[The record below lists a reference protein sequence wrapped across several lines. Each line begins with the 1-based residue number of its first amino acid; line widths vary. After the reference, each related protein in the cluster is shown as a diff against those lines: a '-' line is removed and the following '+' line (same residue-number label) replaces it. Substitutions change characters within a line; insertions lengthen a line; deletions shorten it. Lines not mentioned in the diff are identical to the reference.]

1 MSYFTFLGHPMNLK
15 RCLSFLVVCVFTFF
29 LAFVPTSFFG
39 VNPETGLPL
48 FTLTQQRVIAIFVF
62 TAMMWILE
70 VIPTWTTSVVAIVSI
85 LLTTSNKGLGFLISG
100 EGVGQLTNYKDIM
113 AAFADPVI
121 MLFLGGFVLAFAATK
136 VGLDVQLAKVMLK
149 PFGTNPKMVLLGV
162 LLVIGVFSMFMSNTA
177 TAAMMLTF
185 LTPVLATLPKD
196 GGGRIALAL
205 AIPIAANI
213 GGMGTPIGTPPNAI
227 ALGAINDSLPADQ
240 QITFV
245 GWMIRMVP
253 YVIVMLL
260 FAWLLLLKLYPF
272 KAKKIELKIEGQEVK
287 ATPFQK
293 YVVWVTF
300 ALTIILWVG
309 EKWFGVNSNVV
320 AMIPFAVF
328 SATGI
333 MKAKHLEHINWAV
346 LWMVAGGFALGT
358 ALNQTGL
365 ASTLI
370 ENIPFAS
377 WNALVVMLAGGFIC
391 YFLSNF
397 ISNSAAA
404 NLVVPILIVVGKALS
419 GKSDPAN
426 LPDGGADGGAVVAD
440 TLSKADT
447 LIPAA
452 DSVVASADSVAV
464 VSDSLAVASD
474 SLATAA
480 TSAQEAAAY
489 FEALGGVPA
498 LIIGV
503 AICASL
509 AMCLP
514 VSTPPNA
521 LAHSTGMIST
531 KQMATVGI
539 IIGVVGFILGYLML
553 IFVGF

>member
-1 MSYFTFLGHPMNLK
+1 MSYFTFLGHPMNVK
-15 RCLSFLVVCVFTFF
+15 RCLSFLVVCAISLF
-29 LAFVPTSFFG
+29 LAFVPTTFFG
-39 VNPETGLPL
+39 SYPLTGEPIL
-48 FTLTQQRVIAIFVF
+48 TLTQQRVIAIFVF
-62 TAMMWILE
+62 TALMWILE

-85 LLTTSNKGLGFLISG
+85 LLTTSNKGLGFLMDK
-100 EGVGQLTNYKDIM
+100 ENVGSLTNYKDVM

-149 PFGTNPKMVLLGV
+149 PFGKNPKTVLLGI

-185 LTPVLATLPKD
+185 LTPVLLTLPAD
-196 GGGRIALAL
+196 GGGRISLAL

-227 ALGAINDSLPADQ
+227 ALGALQEAGYN
-240 QITFV
+240 ITFV
-245 GWMIRMVP
+245 DWMIRMVP
-253 YVIVMLL
+253 FVIV
-260 FAWLLLLKLYPF
+260 LLLISWFLLTKLFPF
-272 KAKKIELKIEGQEVK
+272 KAKTIELNIEAK
-287 ATPFQK
+287 PTKTTPFQK

-300 ALTIILWVG
+300 ALTIILWIG
-309 EKWFGVNSNVV
+309 ESYFKVNSNIV

-333 MKAKHLEHINWAV
+333 LKARELEHINWAV

-370 ENIPFAS
+370 ENIPFANWS
-377 WNALVVMLAGGFIC
+377 AIVVMIVGGLIC

-404 NLVVPILIVVGKALS
+404 NLVVPILVVVG
-419 GKSDPAN
+419 
-426 LPDGGADGGAVVAD
+426 
-440 TLSKADT
+440 
-447 LIPAA
+447 
-452 DSVVASADSVAV
+452 
-464 VSDSLAVASD
+464 
-474 SLATAA
+474 TAMQGNP
-480 TSAQEAAAY
+480 S
-489 FEALGGVPA
+489 FDALGGLPA
-498 LIIGV
+498 MIIGI
-503 AICASL
+503 AIAASV

-521 LAHSTGMIST
+521 LAHSTGMITT
-531 KQMATVGI
+531 KQMATMGI
-539 IIGVVGFILGYLML
+539 ILGIVGLTLGYAML

>member
-29 LAFVPTSFFG
+29 LALVPTSFYG
-39 VNPETGLPL
+39 INPETGLPI

-70 VIPTWTTSVVAIVSI
+70 VIPTWTTSVVAIVAI
-85 LLTTSNKGLGFLISG
+85 LLTTSNKGLGFLMNVDNVG
-100 EGVGQLTNYKDIM
+100 ELTNYKSVM

-149 PFGTNPKMVLLGV
+149 PFGTNPKTVLLGV
-162 LLVIGVFSMFMSNTA
+162 LLVIGIFSMFMSNTA

-196 GGGRIALAL
+196 GGGRISLAL
-205 AIPIAANI
+205 AIPIAANL

-227 ALGAINDSLPADQ
+227 ALGALQDAGYE
-240 QITFV
+240 ITFV
-245 GWMIRMVP
+245 GWMLRMVP
-253 YVIVMLL
+253 YVVVMLL
-260 FAWLLLLKLYPF
+260 FAWFLLMKLYPF
-272 KAKKIELKIEGQEVK
+272 KAKKIELKIEGAPVK
-287 ATPFQK
+287 TTPFQK

-309 EKWFGVNSNVV
+309 ESLFKVNSNIV

-333 MKAKHLEHINWAV
+333 LKARDLEHINWAV

-365 ASTLI
+365 ATTLI
-370 ENIPFAS
+370 NTIPFAS
-377 WNALVVMLAGGFIC
+377 WNALVVMLVGGFIC

-397 ISNSAAA
+397 ISNSASA
-404 NLVVPILIVVGKALS
+404 NLVVPILIVVGKAMS
-419 GKSDPAN
+419 GNPS
-426 LPDGGADGGAVVAD
+426 
-440 TLSKADT
+440 
-447 LIPAA
+447 
-452 DSVVASADSVAV
+452 
-464 VSDSLAVASD
+464 
-474 SLATAA
+474 
-480 TSAQEAAAY
+480 

-498 LIIGV
+498 MIAGI

-521 LAHSTGMIST
+521 LAHSTGMITT

-539 IIGVVGFILGYLML
+539 IIGVVGFVLGYLML
-553 IFVGF
+553 MFVGF

>member
-1 MSYFTFLGHPMNLK
+1 MSYFSFLGHPMNLK
-15 RCLSFLVVCVFTFF
+15 RCLSFLVVCIFTFF
-29 LAFVPTSFFG
+29 LALVPTSFFG
-39 VNPETGLPL
+39 VNPDTGLPI

-85 LLTTSNKGLGFLISG
+85 LLTTSNKGLGFLIAKENIG
-100 EGVGQLTNYKDIM
+100 ALTNYKDVM

-149 PFGTNPKMVLLGV
+149 PFGTNPKTVLLGV
-162 LLVIGVFSMFMSNTA
+162 LLVIGTFSMFMSNTA

-196 GGGRIALAL
+196 GGGRISLAL

-227 ALGAINDSLPADQ
+227 ALGALQDAGYA
-240 QITFV
+240 ITFA
-245 GWMIRMVP
+245 GWMFRMVP
-253 YVIVMLL
+253 YVIIMLVI
-260 FAWLLLLKLYPF
+260 AWVLLMKLYPF
-272 KAKKIELKIEGQEVK
+272 KAKSIELKIEGQEVK

-309 EKWFGVNSNVV
+309 EQWFKINSNIV

-370 ENIPFAS
+370 KTIPFAS
-377 WNALVVMLAGGFIC
+377 WNALVVMLVGGFIC

-397 ISNSAAA
+397 ISNSASA
-404 NLVVPILIVVGKALS
+404 NLVVPILIVVGKALM
-419 GKSDPAN
+419 GNPH
-426 LPDGGADGGAVVAD
+426 
-440 TLSKADT
+440 
-447 LIPAA
+447 
-452 DSVVASADSVAV
+452 
-464 VSDSLAVASD
+464 
-474 SLATAA
+474 
-480 TSAQEAAAY
+480 
-489 FEALGGVPA
+489 FESLGGVPA
-498 LIIGV
+498 MIVGV

-521 LAHSTGMIST
+521 LAHSTGMITT

-539 IIGVVGFILGYLML
+539 IIGVVGLVLGYSML
-553 IFVGF
+553 IFIGF

>member
-1 MSYFTFLGHPMNLK
+1 MSYFNFLGHPMNYK

-29 LAFVPTSFFG
+29 LALVPTSFFG
-39 VNPETGLPL
+39 LNPETGLPI
-48 FTLTQQRVIAIFVF
+48 FTLTQQRVIAIFAF

-70 VIPTWTTSVVAIVSI
+70 VIPTWTTSVVAIVAI
-85 LLTTSNKGLGFLISG
+85 LLTTSNKGLGFLMEKDNIG
-100 EGVGQLTNYKDIM
+100 ELTNYKTVM

-149 PFGTNPKMVLLGV
+149 PFGTNPKKVLLGV
-162 LLVIGVFSMFMSNTA
+162 LLVIGFFSMFMSNTA

-196 GGGRIALAL
+196 GGGRISLAL
-205 AIPIAANI
+205 AIPIAANL

-227 ALGAINDSLPADQ
+227 ALGALQEAGYN
-240 QITFV
+240 ITFV

-253 YVIVMLL
+253 YVLVMLV
-260 FAWLLLLKLYPF
+260 FAWLLLMKLYPF
-272 KAKKIELKIEGQEVK
+272 KAKSIELKIEGTPIK
-287 ATPFQK
+287 TTPFQK

-309 EKWFGVNSNVV
+309 ESLFKVNSNIV
-320 AMIPFAVF
+320 ALIPFAVF

-333 MKAKHLEHINWAV
+333 LKSRDLEHINWAV

-370 ENIPFAS
+370 QTIPFAN
-377 WNALVVMLAGGFIC
+377 WNALVVMLVGGFIC

-397 ISNSAAA
+397 ISNSASA
-404 NLVVPILIVVGKALS
+404 NLVVPILIVVGKAMS
-419 GKSDPAN
+419 GTPA
-426 LPDGGADGGAVVAD
+426 
-440 TLSKADT
+440 
-447 LIPAA
+447 
-452 DSVVASADSVAV
+452 
-464 VSDSLAVASD
+464 
-474 SLATAA
+474 
-480 TSAQEAAAY
+480 

-498 LIIGV
+498 MITGV

-521 LAHSTGMIST
+521 LAHSTGMIT
-531 KQMATVGI
+531 TRQMATVGI
-539 IIGVVGFILGYLML
+539 IIGVVGLVLGYAML
-553 IFVGF
+553 IFIGF

>member
-1 MSYFTFLGHPMNLK
+1 MSYFHFLGHPMNLK

-29 LAFVPTSFFG
+29 LALVPTSFYG
-39 VNPETGLPL
+39 LNPETGLPI

-85 LLTTSNKGLGFLISG
+85 LLTTSNKGLGFLIAK
-100 EGVGQLTNYKDIM
+100 ENVGTLTNYKDIM

-121 MLFLGGFVLAFAATK
+121 MRFLGGFVLAFAATK

-149 PFGTNPKMVLLGV
+149 PFGTNPKTVLLGV

-177 TAAMMLTF
+177 TAAMMLSF

-196 GGGRIALAL
+196 GGGRISLAL

-227 ALGAINDSLPADQ
+227 ALGALQEAGYN
-240 QITFV
+240 ITFA
-245 GWMIRMVP
+245 GWMLRMVP
-253 YVIVMLL
+253 YVILMLVI
-260 FAWLLLLKLYPF
+260 AWFLLMKLYPF
-272 KAKKIELKIEGQEVK
+272 KAKSIELKIEGQEVK
-287 ATPFQK
+287 VTPFQK

-309 EKWFGVNSNVV
+309 ESIFKINSNIV

-333 MKAKHLEHINWAV
+333 MKARHLEHINWAV

-370 ENIPFAS
+370 KTIPFAS
-377 WNALVVMLAGGFIC
+377 WNALVVMLVGGFIC

-397 ISNSAAA
+397 ISNSASA
-404 NLVVPILIVVGKALS
+404 NLVVPILIVVGKAMA
-419 GKSDPAN
+419 GNP
-426 LPDGGADGGAVVAD
+426 G
-440 TLSKADT
+440 
-447 LIPAA
+447 
-452 DSVVASADSVAV
+452 
-464 VSDSLAVASD
+464 
-474 SLATAA
+474 
-480 TSAQEAAAY
+480 

-498 LIIGV
+498 MIVGV
-503 AICASL
+503 AIAASV

-521 LAHSTGMIST
+521 LAHSTGMITT

-539 IIGVVGFILGYLML
+539 IMGTVGLTIGYLML
-553 IFVGF
+553 IFIGF

>member
-1 MSYFTFLGHPMNLK
+1 MSYFTFLGHPMNVK

-29 LAFVPTSFFG
+29 LALVPTSFYG
-39 VNPETGLPL
+39 VNPETLEPI
-48 FTLTQQRVIAIFVF
+48 FTLTQQRVIAIFAF

-70 VIPTWTTSVVAIVSI
+70 VIPTWTTSVVAIVAI
-85 LLTTSNKGLGFLISG
+85 LLTTSNKGLGFLMSAENIG
-100 EGVGQLTNYKDIM
+100 ELTNYKSIM

-136 VGLDVQLAKVMLK
+136 VGLDVQLAKIMLK
-149 PFGTNPKMVLLGV
+149 PFGTNPKTVLLGV
-162 LLVIGVFSMFMSNTA
+162 LLVIGIFSMFMSNTA

-196 GGGRIALAL
+196 GGGRIALA
-205 AIPIAANI
+205 IPIAANL

-227 ALGAINDSLPADQ
+227 ALGALQEAGYN
-240 QITFV
+240 ITFA
-245 GWMIRMVP
+245 GWMLRMVP
-253 YVIVMLL
+253 YVLIMLL
-260 FAWLLLLKLYPF
+260 FAWFLLMRMYPF
-272 KAKKIELKIEGQEVK
+272 KAKKIELKIEGTPTK
-287 ATPFQK
+287 TTPFQK

-309 EKWFGVNSNVV
+309 ESLFKVNSNIV

-333 MKAKHLEHINWAV
+333 LKARDLEHINWAV

-365 ASTLI
+365 ATTLI
-370 ENIPFAS
+370 STIPFAS
-377 WNALVVMLAGGFIC
+377 WNALVVMLVGGFIC

-404 NLVVPILIVVGKALS
+404 NLVVPILIVVGKAMS
-419 GKSDPAN
+419 GN
-426 LPDGGADGGAVVAD
+426 
-440 TLSKADT
+440 
-447 LIPAA
+447 
-452 DSVVASADSVAV
+452 ASFD
-464 VSDSLAVASD
+464 
-474 SLATAA
+474 
-480 TSAQEAAAY
+480 
-489 FEALGGVPA
+489 ALGGVPA
-498 LIIGV
+498 MIAGV

-521 LAHSTGMIST
+521 LAHSTGMITT
-531 KQMATVGI
+531 KQMAKVGI
-539 IIGVVGFILGYLML
+539 IIGAVGFVLGYLML
-553 IFVGF
+553 MFIGF

>member
-1 MSYFTFLGHPMNLK
+1 MSYFSFLGHPMNLK
-15 RCLSFLVVCVFTFF
+15 RCLSFLVVCIFTFF
-29 LAFVPTSFFG
+29 LALVPTSFFG
-39 VNPETGLPL
+39 VNPDTGLPI

-85 LLTTSNKGLGFLISG
+85 LLTTSNKGLGFLIAKENIG
-100 EGVGQLTNYKDIM
+100 ALTNYKDVM

-149 PFGTNPKMVLLGV
+149 PFGTNPKTVLLGV
-162 LLVIGVFSMFMSNTA
+162 LLVIGTFSMFMSNTA

-196 GGGRIALAL
+196 GGGRISLAL

-227 ALGAINDSLPADQ
+227 ALGALQDAGYA
-240 QITFV
+240 ITFA
-245 GWMIRMVP
+245 GWMFRMVP
-253 YVIVMLL
+253 YVIIMLVI
-260 FAWLLLLKLYPF
+260 AWVLLMKLYPF
-272 KAKKIELKIEGQEVK
+272 KAKSIELKIEGQEVK

-309 EKWFGVNSNVV
+309 EQWFKINSNIV

-370 ENIPFAS
+370 KTIPFAS
-377 WNALVVMLAGGFIC
+377 WNALVVMLVGGFIC

-397 ISNSAAA
+397 ISNSASA
-404 NLVVPILIVVGKALS
+404 NLVVPILIVVGKALM
-419 GKSDPAN
+419 GNPH
-426 LPDGGADGGAVVAD
+426 
-440 TLSKADT
+440 
-447 LIPAA
+447 
-452 DSVVASADSVAV
+452 
-464 VSDSLAVASD
+464 
-474 SLATAA
+474 
-480 TSAQEAAAY
+480 
-489 FEALGGVPA
+489 FESLGGVPA
-498 LIIGV
+498 MIIGV

-521 LAHSTGMIST
+521 LAHSTGMITT

-539 IIGVVGFILGYLML
+539 IIGAVGLVLGYSML
-553 IFVGF
+553 IFIGF

>member
-1 MSYFTFLGHPMNLK
+1 MSYFTFLGHPMNVK

-29 LAFVPTSFFG
+29 LALVPTSFYG
-39 VNPETGLPL
+39 VNPDTLEPI
-48 FTLTQQRVIAIFVF
+48 FTVTQQRVIAIFAF
-62 TAMMWILE
+62 TALMWILE
-70 VIPTWTTSVVAIVSI
+70 VIPTWTTSVVAIVAI
-85 LLTTSNKGLGFLISG
+85 LLTTSNKGLGFLMSVGNIG
-100 EGVGQLTNYKDIM
+100 ELTNYKSIM

-149 PFGTNPKMVLLGV
+149 PFGTNPKTVLLGV
-162 LLVIGVFSMFMSNTA
+162 LLVIGIFSMFMSNTA

-196 GGGRIALAL
+196 GGGRISLAL
-205 AIPIAANI
+205 AIPIAANL

-227 ALGAINDSLPADQ
+227 ALGALQEAGYN
-240 QITFV
+240 ITFV
-245 GWMIRMVP
+245 GWMLRMVP
-253 YVIVMLL
+253 YVIIMLV
-260 FAWLLLLKLYPF
+260 FAWFLLMKLYPF
-272 KAKKIELKIEGQEVK
+272 KAKKIELKIEGAPVK
-287 ATPFQK
+287 TTPFQK

-309 EKWFGVNSNVV
+309 EGIFKVNSNIV

-333 MKAKHLEHINWAV
+333 LKARDLEHINWAV

-365 ASTLI
+365 ATTLI
-370 ENIPFAS
+370 QTIPFAS
-377 WNALVVMLAGGFIC
+377 WNALVVMLVGGFIC

-397 ISNSAAA
+397 ISNSASA
-404 NLVVPILIVVGKALS
+404 NLVVPILIVVGKAMAGS
-419 GKSDPAN
+419 ES
-426 LPDGGADGGAVVAD
+426 
-440 TLSKADT
+440 
-447 LIPAA
+447 
-452 DSVVASADSVAV
+452 
-464 VSDSLAVASD
+464 
-474 SLATAA
+474 
-480 TSAQEAAAY
+480 

-498 LIIGV
+498 MIAGV

-521 LAHSTGMIST
+521 LAHSTGMITT

-539 IIGVVGFILGYLML
+539 IIGTVGFVLGYLML
-553 IFVGF
+553 MFIGF

>member
-29 LAFVPTSFFG
+29 LALVPTSFYG
-39 VNPETGLPL
+39 VNPDTGLPI
-48 FTLTQQRVIAIFVF
+48 FTLTQQRVIAIFAF

-85 LLTTSNKGLGFLISG
+85 LLTTSNKGLGFLMVKDNLG
-100 EGVGQLTNYKDIM
+100 ELTNYKSIM

-149 PFGTNPKMVLLGV
+149 PFGTNPKTVLLGV
-162 LLVIGVFSMFMSNTA
+162 LLVIGIFSMFMSNTA

-196 GGGRIALAL
+196 GGGRISLAL
-205 AIPIAANI
+205 AIPIAANL

-227 ALGAINDSLPADQ
+227 ALGALQEAGYN
-240 QITFV
+240 ITFV

-260 FAWLLLLKLYPF
+260 FAWFLLTKLYPF
-272 KAKKIELKIEGQEVK
+272 KAKSIELKIEGEPIK
-287 ATPFQK
+287 TTPFQK

-309 EKWFGVNSNVV
+309 ESLFKVNSNIV

-333 MKAKHLEHINWAV
+333 LKAKHLEHINWAV

-365 ASTLI
+365 ATALI
-370 ENIPFAS
+370 NTIPFAS
-377 WNALVVMLAGGFIC
+377 WNALVVMLVGGFIC

-397 ISNSAAA
+397 ISNSASA
-404 NLVVPILIVVGKALS
+404 NLVVPILMVVGKAIAGNPES
-419 GKSDPAN
+419 S
-426 LPDGGADGGAVVAD
+426 
-440 TLSKADT
+440 
-447 LIPAA
+447 
-452 DSVVASADSVAV
+452 
-464 VSDSLAVASD
+464 
-474 SLATAA
+474 
-480 TSAQEAAAY
+480 EA
-489 FEALGGVPA
+489 FSALGGVSA
-498 LIIGV
+498 MIVGV

-521 LAHSTGMIST
+521 LAHSTGMIT
-531 KQMATVGI
+531 TRQMATVGI
-539 IIGVVGFILGYLML
+539 IIGVVGLVLGYLML
-553 IFVGF
+553 IFIGF

>member
-15 RCLSFLVVCVFTFF
+15 RCLSFLVVCIFTFF
-29 LAFVPTSFFG
+29 LALVPTSFYG
-39 VNPETGLPL
+39 VNPDTLEPI

-85 LLTTSNKGLGFLISG
+85 LLTTSNKGLGFLIAKENIG
-100 EGVGQLTNYKDIM
+100 ALTNYKDIM

-149 PFGTNPKMVLLGV
+149 PFGTNPKTVLLGV
-162 LLVIGVFSMFMSNTA
+162 LLVIGIFSMFMSNTA

-196 GGGRIALAL
+196 GGGRISLAL

-227 ALGAINDSLPADQ
+227 ALGALQEAGYA
-240 QITFV
+240 ITFA
-245 GWMIRMVP
+245 GWMLRMVP
-253 YVIVMLL
+253 YVIIMLL
-260 FAWLLLLKLYPF
+260 FAWFLLMKLYPF
-272 KAKKIELKIEGQEVK
+272 KAKSIELKIEGAPVK
-287 ATPFQK
+287 TTPFQK

-300 ALTIILWVG
+300 ALTIILWIG
-309 EKWFGVNSNVV
+309 ESVFKVNSNIV

-333 MKAKHLEHINWAV
+333 MKARDLEHINWAV

-365 ASTLI
+365 AMTLI
-370 ENIPFAS
+370 KTIPFAN
-377 WNALVVMLAGGFIC
+377 WNALVVMLVGGFIC

-397 ISNSAAA
+397 ISNSASA
-404 NLVVPILIVVGKALS
+404 NLVVPILIVIGKAMS
-419 GKSDPAN
+419 GNP
-426 LPDGGADGGAVVAD
+426 G
-440 TLSKADT
+440 
-447 LIPAA
+447 
-452 DSVVASADSVAV
+452 
-464 VSDSLAVASD
+464 
-474 SLATAA
+474 
-480 TSAQEAAAY
+480 
-489 FEALGGVPA
+489 FESLGGVPA
-498 LIIGV
+498 MIIGV
-503 AICASL
+503 AICASI

-521 LAHSTGMIST
+521 LAHSTGMITT
-531 KQMATVGI
+531 KQMATIGI
-539 IIGVVGFILGYLML
+539 ILGAVGFVLGYLML
-553 IFVGF
+553 IFIGF

>member
-1 MSYFTFLGHPMNLK
+1 MSYFSFLGHPMNLR
-15 RCLSFLVVCVFTFF
+15 RCLSFLIVCVFTFF
-29 LAFVPTSFFG
+29 LALVPTSFYG
-39 VNPETGLPL
+39 INPETGLPI

-85 LLTTSNKGLGFLISG
+85 LLTTSNKGLGFLIAK
-100 EGVGQLTNYKDIM
+100 ENVGALTNYKDIM

-149 PFGTNPKMVLLGV
+149 PFGTNPKTVLLGI
-162 LLVIGVFSMFMSNTA
+162 LLVIGIFSMFMSNTA

-196 GGGRIALAL
+196 GGGRISLAL

-227 ALGAINDSLPADQ
+227 ALGALQEAGYN
-240 QITFV
+240 ITFA
-245 GWMIRMVP
+245 GWMLRMVP
-253 YVIVMLL
+253 YVILMLVI
-260 FAWLLLLKLYPF
+260 AWVLLMKLYPF
-272 KAKKIELKIEGQEVK
+272 KAKSIELKIEGAPVK
-287 ATPFQK
+287 VTPFQK

-309 EKWFGVNSNVV
+309 ESLFKINSNIV

-365 ASTLI
+365 ATTLI
-370 ENIPFAS
+370 NTIPFAS
-377 WNALVVMLAGGFIC
+377 WNALVVMLVGGFIC

-397 ISNSAAA
+397 ISNSASA
-404 NLVVPILIVVGKALS
+404 NLVVPILIVVGKAMS
-419 GKSDPAN
+419 GNP
-426 LPDGGADGGAVVAD
+426 G
-440 TLSKADT
+440 
-447 LIPAA
+447 
-452 DSVVASADSVAV
+452 
-464 VSDSLAVASD
+464 
-474 SLATAA
+474 
-480 TSAQEAAAY
+480 

-498 LIIGV
+498 MIIGV

-521 LAHSTGMIST
+521 LAHSTGMINT
-531 KQMATVGI
+531 KQMATVGVVMGA
-539 IIGVVGFILGYLML
+539 IGLVLGYLML
-553 IFVGF
+553 IFIGF

>member
-1 MSYFTFLGHPMNLK
+1 MSYFHFLGRPMNLK

-29 LAFVPTSFFG
+29 LAFVPSSFYG
-39 VNPETGLPL
+39 INPETGLPI

-85 LLTTSNKGLGFLISG
+85 LLTTSNKGLGFLIAK
-100 EGVGQLTNYKDIM
+100 ENVGALTNYKDIM

-149 PFGTNPKMVLLGV
+149 PFGTNPKTVLLGV
-162 LLVIGVFSMFMSNTA
+162 LLVIGIFSMFMSNTA

-196 GGGRIALAL
+196 GGGRISLAL

-227 ALGAINDSLPADQ
+227 ALGALQEAGYN
-240 QITFV
+240 ITFA
-245 GWMIRMVP
+245 GWMLRMVP
-253 YVIVMLL
+253 YVIIMLVI
-260 FAWLLLLKLYPF
+260 AWVFLMKVYPF
-272 KAKKIELKIEGQEVK
+272 KAKSIELKIEGQEIK

-293 YVVWVTF
+293 YVVWFTF

-309 EKWFGVNSNVV
+309 EQWFKINSNIV

-333 MKAKHLEHINWAV
+333 MKARHLEHINWAV

-370 ENIPFAS
+370 KTIPFAS
-377 WNALVVMLAGGFIC
+377 WNALVVMLVGGFIC

-397 ISNSAAA
+397 ISNSASA
-404 NLVVPILIVVGKALS
+404 NLVVPILIVVGKAMA
-419 GKSDPAN
+419 GNP
-426 LPDGGADGGAVVAD
+426 G
-440 TLSKADT
+440 
-447 LIPAA
+447 
-452 DSVVASADSVAV
+452 
-464 VSDSLAVASD
+464 
-474 SLATAA
+474 
-480 TSAQEAAAY
+480 

-498 LIIGV
+498 MIIGV

-521 LAHSTGMIST
+521 LAHSTGMITT

-539 IIGVVGFILGYLML
+539 VIGAVGLVLGYLML
-553 IFVGF
+553 IFIGF

>member
-1 MSYFTFLGHPMNLK
+1 MNVK
-15 RCLSFLVVCVFTFF
+15 RCLSFLGVCVITFF

-39 VNPETGLPL
+39 VDPVTAEPI

-62 TAMMWILE
+62 TALMWILE

-85 LLTTSNKGLGFLISG
+85 LLTTSNKGLGFLIAK
-100 EGVGQLTNYKDIM
+100 ENVGALTNYKDVM

-149 PFGTNPKMVLLGV
+149 PFGKNPKFVLLGV
-162 LLVIGVFSMFMSNTA
+162 LLVIGIFSMFMSNTA

-196 GGGRIALAL
+196 GGGRISLAL

-227 ALGAINDSLPADQ
+227 ALGALQEAGYN
-240 QITFV
+240 ITFA
-245 GWMIRMVP
+245 GWMLRMIP
-253 YVIVMLL
+253 YVLVML
-260 FAWLLLLKLYPF
+260 FIAWILLQKLYPF
-272 KAKKIELKIEGQEVK
+272 KAKSIELKIEGAPVK
-287 ATPFQK
+287 VTPFQK

-309 EKWFGVNSNVV
+309 ESLFKVNSNIV

-333 MKAKHLEHINWAV
+333 LKARHLEHINWAV

-365 ASTLI
+365 ATKLI
-370 ENIPFAS
+370 EIIPFSS
-377 WNALVVMLAGGFIC
+377 WNALVVMLVGGFIC

-404 NLVVPILIVVGKALS
+404 NLVVPILIVVGKAMA
-419 GKSDPAN
+419 GNPA
-426 LPDGGADGGAVVAD
+426 
-440 TLSKADT
+440 
-447 LIPAA
+447 
-452 DSVVASADSVAV
+452 
-464 VSDSLAVASD
+464 
-474 SLATAA
+474 
-480 TSAQEAAAY
+480 
-489 FEALGGVPA
+489 FENMGGVPA
-498 LIIGV
+498 MIIGI
-503 AICASL
+503 AISASL

-521 LAHSTGMIST
+521 LAASTGMITT

-539 IIGVVGFILGYLML
+539 VMGVLGFVLGYLML
-553 IFVGF
+553 IFIGF

>member
-1 MSYFTFLGHPMNLK
+1 MSYFSFLGHPMNYK
-15 RCLSFLVVCVFTFF
+15 RCISFLIVCVFTFF
-29 LAFVPTSFFG
+29 LAFVPTSFYG
-39 VNPETGLPL
+39 VNPETGLPI
-48 FTLTQQRVIAIFVF
+48 FTLTQQRVIAIFAF

-70 VIPTWTTSVVAIVSI
+70 VIPTWTTSVVAIVAI
-85 LLTTSNKGLGFLISG
+85 LLTTSNKGLGFLMAKDNLG
-100 EGVGQLTNYKDIM
+100 ELTNYKSIM

-149 PFGTNPKMVLLGV
+149 PFGKNPKTVLLGV
-162 LLVIGVFSMFMSNTA
+162 LLVIGIFSMFMSNTA

-196 GGGRIALAL
+196 GGGRISLAL
-205 AIPIAANI
+205 AIPIAANL

-227 ALGAINDSLPADQ
+227 ALGALQDAGYN
-240 QITFV
+240 ITFV

-260 FAWLLLLKLYPF
+260 FAWFLLMKLYPF
-272 KAKKIELKIEGQEVK
+272 KAKSIELKIEGAPVK
-287 ATPFQK
+287 TTPFQK

-309 EKWFGVNSNVV
+309 ESLFKVNSNIV

-333 MKAKHLEHINWAV
+333 LKAKHLEHINWAV

-365 ASTLI
+365 ATTLI
-370 ENIPFAS
+370 KTIPFAS
-377 WNALVVMLAGGFIC
+377 WNALVVMLVGGLIC

-397 ISNSAAA
+397 ISNSASA
-404 NLVVPILIVVGKALS
+404 NLVVPILMVVGKAIA
-419 GKSDPAN
+419 GNPE
-426 LPDGGADGGAVVAD
+426 
-440 TLSKADT
+440 
-447 LIPAA
+447 
-452 DSVVASADSVAV
+452 SAESF
-464 VSDSLAVASD
+464 S
-474 SLATAA
+474 
-480 TSAQEAAAY
+480 
-489 FEALGGVPA
+489 ALGGVSA
-498 LIIGV
+498 MIVGV

-521 LAHSTGMIST
+521 LAHSTGMITT
-531 KQMATVGI
+531 KQMATVGV
-539 IIGVVGFILGYLML
+539 IIGVVGVVLGYLML
-553 IFVGF
+553 IFIGF

>member
-1 MSYFTFLGHPMNLK
+1 MSYFSFLGHPMNLK
-15 RCLSFLVVCVFTFF
+15 RCLSFLVVCIFTFF
-29 LAFVPTSFFG
+29 LALVPTSFYG
-39 VNPETGLPL
+39 VNPDTLEPI

-85 LLTTSNKGLGFLISG
+85 LLTTSNKGLGFLIAKENIG
-100 EGVGQLTNYKDIM
+100 ALTNYKDIM

-149 PFGTNPKMVLLGV
+149 PFGTNPKTVLLGV
-162 LLVIGVFSMFMSNTA
+162 LLVIGIFSMFMSNTA

-196 GGGRIALAL
+196 GGGRISLAL

-227 ALGAINDSLPADQ
+227 ALGALQEAGYA
-240 QITFV
+240 ITFA
-245 GWMIRMVP
+245 GWMLRMVP

-260 FAWLLLLKLYPF
+260 IAWVLLMKLYPF
-272 KAKKIELKIEGQEVK
+272 KAKSIELKIEGAPVK
-287 ATPFQK
+287 TTPFQK

-309 EKWFGVNSNVV
+309 ESIFKINSNIV

-333 MKAKHLEHINWAV
+333 MKARDLEHINWAV

-358 ALNQTGL
+358 ALNETGL
-365 ASTLI
+365 AMTLI
-370 ENIPFAS
+370 KTIPFAN
-377 WNALVVMLAGGFIC
+377 WNALVVMFVGGFIC

-397 ISNSAAA
+397 ISNSASA
-404 NLVVPILIVVGKALS
+404 NLVVPILIVIGKAME
-419 GKSDPAN
+419 GNP
-426 LPDGGADGGAVVAD
+426 G
-440 TLSKADT
+440 
-447 LIPAA
+447 
-452 DSVVASADSVAV
+452 
-464 VSDSLAVASD
+464 
-474 SLATAA
+474 
-480 TSAQEAAAY
+480 
-489 FEALGGVPA
+489 FESLGGVKA
-498 LIIGV
+498 MIIGV
-503 AICASL
+503 AICASI

-521 LAHSTGMIST
+521 LAHSTGMITT
-531 KQMATVGI
+531 KQMATVGLI
-539 IIGVVGFILGYLML
+539 LGAVGFILGYLML
-553 IFVGF
+553 IFIGF

>member
-1 MSYFTFLGHPMNLK
+1 MSYFSFLGHPMNLR
-15 RCLSFLVVCVFTFF
+15 RCLSFLIVCVFTFF
-29 LAFVPTSFFG
+29 LALVPSSFYG
-39 VNPETGLPL
+39 INPETGLPI

-85 LLTTSNKGLGFLISG
+85 LLTTSNKGLGFLIAK
-100 EGVGQLTNYKDIM
+100 ENVGALTNYKDIM

-149 PFGTNPKMVLLGV
+149 PFGTNPKTVLLGI
-162 LLVIGVFSMFMSNTA
+162 LLVIGIFSMFMSNTA

-196 GGGRIALAL
+196 GGGRISLAL

-227 ALGAINDSLPADQ
+227 ALGALQEAGYN
-240 QITFV
+240 ITFA
-245 GWMIRMVP
+245 GWMLRMVP
-253 YVIVMLL
+253 YVILMLVI
-260 FAWLLLLKLYPF
+260 AWVLLMKLYPF
-272 KAKKIELKIEGQEVK
+272 KAKSIELKIEGAPVK
-287 ATPFQK
+287 VTPFQK

-309 EKWFGVNSNVV
+309 ESLFKVNSNIV

-365 ASTLI
+365 ATTLI
-370 ENIPFAS
+370 NTIPFAS
-377 WNALVVMLAGGFIC
+377 WNALVVMLVGGFIC

-397 ISNSAAA
+397 ISNSASA
-404 NLVVPILIVVGKALS
+404 NLVVPILIVVGKAMA
-419 GKSDPAN
+419 GNP
-426 LPDGGADGGAVVAD
+426 G
-440 TLSKADT
+440 
-447 LIPAA
+447 
-452 DSVVASADSVAV
+452 
-464 VSDSLAVASD
+464 
-474 SLATAA
+474 
-480 TSAQEAAAY
+480 

-498 LIIGV
+498 MIIGV
-503 AICASL
+503 AIAASV

-521 LAHSTGMIST
+521 LAHSTGMITT
-531 KQMATVGI
+531 KQMATVGVI
-539 IIGVVGFILGYLML
+539 MGVVGLTLGYLML
-553 IFVGF
+553 VFIGF

>member
-1 MSYFTFLGHPMNLK
+1 MNLK
-15 RCLSFLVVCVFTFF
+15 RCLSFLVVCIFTFF

-39 VNPETGLPL
+39 VNPETGLPI

-85 LLTTSNKGLGFLISG
+85 LLTTSNKGLGFLIAKENIG
-100 EGVGQLTNYKDIM
+100 ALTNYKDVM

-149 PFGTNPKMVLLGV
+149 PFGTNPKTVLLGV
-162 LLVIGVFSMFMSNTA
+162 LLVIGIFSMFMSNTA

-196 GGGRIALAL
+196 GGGRISLAL

-227 ALGAINDSLPADQ
+227 ALGALQDAGYA
-240 QITFV
+240 ITFA
-245 GWMIRMVP
+245 GWMLRMVP
-253 YVIVMLL
+253 YVVLMLVI
-260 FAWLLLLKLYPF
+260 AWVLLMKLYPF
-272 KAKKIELKIEGQEVK
+272 KAKSIELKIEGQEVK

-300 ALTIILWVG
+300 TLTIILWVG
-309 EKWFGVNSNVV
+309 EQWFKINSNIV

-333 MKAKHLEHINWAV
+333 MKARHLEHINWAV

-370 ENIPFAS
+370 KTIPFAS
-377 WNALVVMLAGGFIC
+377 WNALVVMLVGGFIC

-397 ISNSAAA
+397 ISNSASA
-404 NLVVPILIVVGKALS
+404 NLVVPILIVVGKAMT
-419 GKSDPAN
+419 GNPA
-426 LPDGGADGGAVVAD
+426 
-440 TLSKADT
+440 
-447 LIPAA
+447 
-452 DSVVASADSVAV
+452 
-464 VSDSLAVASD
+464 
-474 SLATAA
+474 
-480 TSAQEAAAY
+480 
-489 FEALGGVPA
+489 FENLGGVPA
-498 LIIGV
+498 MIIGV

-521 LAHSTGMIST
+521 LAHSTGMITT

-539 IIGVVGFILGYLML
+539 IMGAVGLVIGYLML

>member
-1 MSYFTFLGHPMNLK
+1 MSYFSFLGHPMNLR

-29 LAFVPTSFFG
+29 LALVPTSFFG
-39 VNPETGLPL
+39 INPETGLPI

-85 LLTTSNKGLGFLISG
+85 LLTTSNKGLGFLIAK
-100 EGVGQLTNYKDIM
+100 ENVGALTNYKDVM

-149 PFGTNPKMVLLGV
+149 PFGTNPKTVLLGI
-162 LLVIGVFSMFMSNTA
+162 LLVIGIFSMFMSNTA

-196 GGGRIALAL
+196 GGGRISLAL

-227 ALGAINDSLPADQ
+227 ALGALQEAGYAV
-240 QITFV
+240 TFA
-245 GWMIRMVP
+245 GWMLRMVP
-253 YVIVMLL
+253 YVVVMLL
-260 FAWLLLLKLYPF
+260 IAWVLLMRLYPF
-272 KAKKIELKIEGQEVK
+272 KAKSIELKIEGQEIK

-309 EKWFGVNSNVV
+309 EQWFKINSNIV

-333 MKAKHLEHINWAV
+333 MKARHLEHINWAV

-370 ENIPFAS
+370 KTIPFAS
-377 WNALVVMLAGGFIC
+377 WNALVVMLVGGFIC

-397 ISNSAAA
+397 ISNSASA
-404 NLVVPILIVVGKALS
+404 NLVVPILIVVGKAMAGNPS
-419 GKSDPAN
+419 
-426 LPDGGADGGAVVAD
+426 
-440 TLSKADT
+440 
-447 LIPAA
+447 
-452 DSVVASADSVAV
+452 
-464 VSDSLAVASD
+464 
-474 SLATAA
+474 
-480 TSAQEAAAY
+480 

-498 LIIGV
+498 MIIGV

-521 LAHSTGMIST
+521 LAHSTGMITT

-539 IIGVVGFILGYLML
+539 VMGAIGLVLGYLML
-553 IFVGF
+553 IFIGF

>member
-1 MSYFTFLGHPMNLK
+1 MNLK
-15 RCLSFLVVCVFTFF
+15 RCLSFLVVCIFTFF
-29 LAFVPTSFFG
+29 LALVPTSFFG
-39 VNPETGLPL
+39 VNPDTGLPI

-85 LLTTSNKGLGFLISG
+85 LLTTSNKGLGFLIAK
-100 EGVGQLTNYKDIM
+100 ENVGALTNYKDIM

-149 PFGTNPKMVLLGV
+149 PFGTNPKTVLLGV
-162 LLVIGVFSMFMSNTA
+162 LLVIGIFSMFMSNTA

-196 GGGRIALAL
+196 GGGRISLAL

-227 ALGAINDSLPADQ
+227 ALGALQEAGYA
-240 QITFV
+240 ITFA
-245 GWMIRMVP
+245 GWMLRMVP
-253 YVIVMLL
+253 YVILMLVI
-260 FAWLLLLKLYPF
+260 AWVLLMKIYPF
-272 KAKKIELKIEGQEVK
+272 KAKSIELKIEGQEVK

-309 EKWFGVNSNVV
+309 EQWFKINSNIV

-370 ENIPFAS
+370 KTIPFAS
-377 WNALVVMLAGGFIC
+377 WNALVVMLVGGFIC

-397 ISNSAAA
+397 ISNSASA
-404 NLVVPILIVVGKALS
+404 NLVVPILIVVGKAMA
-419 GKSDPAN
+419 GNPE
-426 LPDGGADGGAVVAD
+426 
-440 TLSKADT
+440 
-447 LIPAA
+447 
-452 DSVVASADSVAV
+452 SAES
-464 VSDSLAVASD
+464 
-474 SLATAA
+474 
-480 TSAQEAAAY
+480 
-489 FEALGGVPA
+489 FNALGGVPA
-498 LIIGV
+498 MIIGV

-521 LAHSTGMIST
+521 LAHSTGMITT

-539 IIGVVGFILGYLML
+539 VMGAVGLVLGYLML
-553 IFVGF
+553 IFIGF

>member
-1 MSYFTFLGHPMNLK
+1 MTEQEEDRFFLLLFLNKIVNFTSVNHIRLNAMSYFTFLGHPMNKK
-15 RCLSFLVVCVFTFF
+15 RCLSFLIVCAITFF
-29 LAFVPTSFFG
+29 LALVPTSFYG
-39 VNPETGLPL
+39 VTPEGIPI
-48 FTLTQQRVIAIFVF
+48 FTITQQRVIAIFVF
-62 TAMMWILE
+62 TALMWILE

-85 LLTTSNKGLGFLISG
+85 LLMTSNKGLDFLISDQITQQKDPVQSAEEIKQILSSDPSQFG
-100 EGVGQLTNYKDIM
+100 LTDYKDVM

-136 VGLDVQLAKVMLK
+136 VGLDVQLAKVLLK
-149 PFGTNPKMVLLGV
+149 PFGTNPKTVLLGV

-196 GGGRIALAL
+196 GGGRISLAL

-227 ALGAINDSLPADQ
+227 ALGALKDIPGCEE
-240 QITFV
+240 ITFV
-245 GWMIRMVP
+245 DWMIRMVP
-253 YVIVMLL
+253 YVIVMLV
-260 FAWLLLLKLYPF
+260 FAWFLLMKLYPF
-272 KAKKIELKIEGQEVK
+272 KAKAIELKIEGAPVK
-287 ATPFQK
+287 VTPFQK
-293 YVVWVTF
+293 YVVWITF

-309 EKWFGVNSNVV
+309 EKFFGVNSNIV

-333 MKAKHLEHINWAV
+333 LKARELDHINWAV

-370 ENIPFAS
+370 NNIPFVDWS
-377 WNALVVMLAGGFIC
+377 PLLVMLVGGLIC

-404 NLVVPILIVVGKALS
+404 NLVVPILAMVGKAM
-419 GKSDPAN
+419 
-426 LPDGGADGGAVVAD
+426 ADNPQFD
-440 TLSKADT
+440 
-447 LIPAA
+447 
-452 DSVVASADSVAV
+452 
-464 VSDSLAVASD
+464 
-474 SLATAA
+474 
-480 TSAQEAAAY
+480 
-489 FEALGGVPA
+489 ALGGVPA
-498 LIIGV
+498 MVIGV

-521 LAHSTGMIST
+521 LAHSTGMITT
-531 KQMATVGI
+531 KQMATVGVV
-539 IIGVVGFILGYLML
+539 IGVVGMVLGYLML
-553 IFVGF
+553 IYVGF

>member
-1 MSYFTFLGHPMNLK
+1 MAYFSFCGHPMNVK
-15 RCLSFLVVCVFTFF
+15 RCVSFLIVCLITFA
-29 LAFVPTSFFG
+29 LALVPTSFFG
-39 VNPETGLPL
+39 VDSQTLEPI

-62 TAMMWILE
+62 TALMWILE
-70 VIPTWTTSVVAIVSI
+70 VIPTWTTSVVAIVAI
-85 LLTTSNKGLGFLISG
+85 LLTTSNKGLAFLITK
-100 EGVGQLTNYKDIM
+100 ENVGSLTHYKDIM

-121 MLFLGGFVLAFAATK
+121 MRFLGGFVLAFAATK

-149 PFGTNPKMVLLGV
+149 PFGKNPKTVLLGV

-196 GGGRIALAL
+196 GGGRISLAL

-227 ALGAINDSLPADQ
+227 ALGALNEAGFEINFLD
-240 QITFV
+240 
-245 GWMIRMVP
+245 WMLRMVP
-253 YVIVMLL
+253 FVLVMLL
-260 FAWLLLLKLYPF
+260 IAWVLLMKLYPF
-272 KAKKIELKIEGQEVK
+272 KAKTIELKIETGDVR

-300 ALTIILWVG
+300 AFTIILWVF
-309 EKWFGVNSNVV
+309 ESVFKVNSNIV

-333 MKAKHLEHINWAV
+333 LKARDLDKINWSV

-365 ASTLI
+365 AANLI
-370 ENIPFAS
+370 KHIPFTD
-377 WNALVVMLAGGFIC
+377 WNAIVVMLVGGLIC

-397 ISNSAAA
+397 ISNSASA
-404 NLVVPILIVVGKALS
+404 NLVVPILIVVGTAMK
-419 GKSDPAN
+419 G
-426 LPDGGADGGAVVAD
+426 
-440 TLSKADT
+440 
-447 LIPAA
+447 IP
-452 DSVVASADSVAV
+452 S
-464 VSDSLAVASD
+464 
-474 SLATAA
+474 
-480 TSAQEAAAY
+480 

-498 LIIGV
+498 MIIGV
-503 AICASL
+503 AIAASV

-521 LAHSTGMIST
+521 LAHSTGMIT
-531 KQMATVGI
+531 TRQMTTVGI
-539 IIGVVGFILGYLML
+539 IMGVIGLTLGYLML
-553 IFVGF
+553 IFIGF

>member
-1 MSYFTFLGHPMNLK
+1 MSYFTFLGHPMNFK
-15 RCLSFLVVCVFTFF
+15 RCLSFLIVCVFTFF
-29 LAFVPTSFFG
+29 LAFVPTSFYG
-39 VNPETGLPL
+39 VNPDTGLPI
-48 FTLTQQRVIAIFVF
+48 FTLTQQRVIAIFAF

-85 LLTTSNKGLGFLISG
+85 LLTTSNKGLGFLMAKDNLG
-100 EGVGQLTNYKDIM
+100 ELTNYKSIM

-149 PFGTNPKMVLLGV
+149 PFGKNPKTVLLGV

-196 GGGRIALAL
+196 GGGRISLAL
-205 AIPIAANI
+205 AIPIAANL

-227 ALGAINDSLPADQ
+227 ALGALQDAGYN
-240 QITFV
+240 ITFV

-260 FAWLLLLKLYPF
+260 FAWFLLMKLYPF
-272 KAKKIELKIEGQEVK
+272 KAKSIELKIEGAPIK
-287 ATPFQK
+287 TTPFQK

-309 EKWFGVNSNVV
+309 ESLFKVNSNIV

-333 MKAKHLEHINWAV
+333 LKARHLEHINWAV

-365 ASTLI
+365 ATTLI
-370 ENIPFAS
+370 KTIPFAS
-377 WNALVVMLAGGFIC
+377 WNALVVMLVGGLIC

-397 ISNSAAA
+397 ISNSASA
-404 NLVVPILIVVGKALS
+404 NLVVPILMVVGKAIA
-419 GKSDPAN
+419 GNPE
-426 LPDGGADGGAVVAD
+426 
-440 TLSKADT
+440 
-447 LIPAA
+447 
-452 DSVVASADSVAV
+452 SAESF
-464 VSDSLAVASD
+464 S
-474 SLATAA
+474 
-480 TSAQEAAAY
+480 
-489 FEALGGVPA
+489 ALGGVSA
-498 LIIGV
+498 MIVGV

-521 LAHSTGMIST
+521 LAHSTGMITT

-539 IIGVVGFILGYLML
+539 IVGIVGLVLGYAML
-553 IFVGF
+553 IFIGF

>member
-1 MSYFTFLGHPMNLK
+1 MSYFSFLGHPMNLK
-15 RCLSFLVVCVFTFF
+15 RCVSFLIVCVFTFF
-29 LAFVPTSFFG
+29 LALVPTSFYG
-39 VNPETGLPL
+39 VNPDTGLPI
-48 FTLTQQRVIAIFVF
+48 FTLTQQRVIAIFAF

-85 LLTTSNKGLGFLISG
+85 LLTTSNKGLGFLMAKDNLG
-100 EGVGQLTNYKDIM
+100 ELTNYKSIM

-149 PFGTNPKMVLLGV
+149 PFGKNPKTVLLGI
-162 LLVIGVFSMFMSNTA
+162 LLVIGIFSMFMSNTA

-196 GGGRIALAL
+196 GGGRISLAL
-205 AIPIAANI
+205 AIPIAANL

-227 ALGAINDSLPADQ
+227 ALGALQDAGYN
-240 QITFV
+240 ITFV

-260 FAWLLLLKLYPF
+260 FAWFLLMKLYPF
-272 KAKKIELKIEGQEVK
+272 KAKSIELKIEGTPVK
-287 ATPFQK
+287 TTPFQK

-309 EKWFGVNSNVV
+309 ESLFKVNSNIV

-333 MKAKHLEHINWAV
+333 LKARHLEHINWAV

-365 ASTLI
+365 ATTLI
-370 ENIPFAS
+370 KTIPFAS
-377 WNALVVMLAGGFIC
+377 WNALVVMLVGGLIC

-397 ISNSAAA
+397 ISNSASA
-404 NLVVPILIVVGKALS
+404 NLVVPILMVVGKAIA
-419 GKSDPAN
+419 GNPE
-426 LPDGGADGGAVVAD
+426 
-440 TLSKADT
+440 
-447 LIPAA
+447 
-452 DSVVASADSVAV
+452 SAESF
-464 VSDSLAVASD
+464 S
-474 SLATAA
+474 
-480 TSAQEAAAY
+480 
-489 FEALGGVPA
+489 ALGGVSA
-498 LIIGV
+498 MIIGV

-521 LAHSTGMIST
+521 LAHSTGMITT
-531 KQMATVGI
+531 KQMATVGV
-539 IIGVVGFILGYLML
+539 IIGVVGLVLGYAML
-553 IFVGF
+553 IFIGF

>member
-1 MSYFTFLGHPMNLK
+1 MSYFSFLGHPMNYK
-15 RCLSFLVVCVFTFF
+15 RCISFLIVCVFTFF
-29 LAFVPTSFFG
+29 LALVPTSFYG
-39 VNPETGLPL
+39 VNPDTGLPI
-48 FTLTQQRVIAIFVF
+48 FTLTQQRVIAIFAF

-70 VIPTWTTSVVAIVSI
+70 VIPTWTTSVVAIVAI
-85 LLTTSNKGLGFLISG
+85 LLTTSNKGLGFLMAKDNLG
-100 EGVGQLTNYKDIM
+100 ELTNYKSVM

-149 PFGTNPKMVLLGV
+149 PFGKNPKTVLLGV
-162 LLVIGVFSMFMSNTA
+162 LLVIGIFSMFMSNTA

-196 GGGRIALAL
+196 GGGRISLAL
-205 AIPIAANI
+205 AIPIAANL

-227 ALGAINDSLPADQ
+227 ALGALQDAGYN
-240 QITFV
+240 ITFV

-253 YVIVMLL
+253 YVIVMLI
-260 FAWLLLLKLYPF
+260 FAWFLLMKLYPF
-272 KAKKIELKIEGQEVK
+272 KAKSIELKIEGAPIK
-287 ATPFQK
+287 TTPFQK

-309 EKWFGVNSNVV
+309 ESLFKVNSNIV

-333 MKAKHLEHINWAV
+333 LKARHLEHINWAV

-365 ASTLI
+365 ATTLI
-370 ENIPFAS
+370 KTIPFAS
-377 WNALVVMLAGGFIC
+377 WNALVVMLVGGLIC

-397 ISNSAAA
+397 ISNSASA
-404 NLVVPILIVVGKALS
+404 NLVVPILMVVGKAIA
-419 GKSDPAN
+419 GNPE
-426 LPDGGADGGAVVAD
+426 
-440 TLSKADT
+440 
-447 LIPAA
+447 
-452 DSVVASADSVAV
+452 SAESF
-464 VSDSLAVASD
+464 S
-474 SLATAA
+474 
-480 TSAQEAAAY
+480 
-489 FEALGGVPA
+489 ALGGVSA
-498 LIIGV
+498 MIVGV

-521 LAHSTGMIST
+521 LAHSTGMITT

-539 IIGVVGFILGYLML
+539 IIGVVGLVLGYAML
-553 IFVGF
+553 IFIGF

>member
-15 RCLSFLVVCVFTFF
+15 RCLSFLVVCIFTFF
-29 LAFVPTSFFG
+29 LALVPTSFFG
-39 VNPETGLPL
+39 VNPDTGLPI

-85 LLTTSNKGLGFLISG
+85 LLTTSNKCLGFLIAKENIG
-100 EGVGQLTNYKDIM
+100 ALTNYKDVM

-149 PFGTNPKMVLLGV
+149 PFGTNPKTVLLGV
-162 LLVIGVFSMFMSNTA
+162 LLVIGIFSMFMSNTA

-196 GGGRIALAL
+196 GGGRISLAL

-227 ALGAINDSLPADQ
+227 ALGALQDAGYA
-240 QITFV
+240 ITFA
-245 GWMIRMVP
+245 GWMLRMVP
-253 YVIVMLL
+253 YVIIMLV
-260 FAWLLLLKLYPF
+260 FAWVLLMKLYPF
-272 KAKKIELKIEGQEVK
+272 KAKSIELKIEGQEVK

-309 EKWFGVNSNVV
+309 EQWFKINSNIV

-370 ENIPFAS
+370 KTIPFAS
-377 WNALVVMLAGGFIC
+377 WNALVVMLVGGFIC

-397 ISNSAAA
+397 ISNSASA
-404 NLVVPILIVVGKALS
+404 NLVVPILIVVGKALM
-419 GKSDPAN
+419 GNPH
-426 LPDGGADGGAVVAD
+426 
-440 TLSKADT
+440 
-447 LIPAA
+447 
-452 DSVVASADSVAV
+452 
-464 VSDSLAVASD
+464 
-474 SLATAA
+474 
-480 TSAQEAAAY
+480 
-489 FEALGGVPA
+489 FESLGGVPA
-498 LIIGV
+498 MIIGV

-521 LAHSTGMIST
+521 LAHSTGMITT

-539 IIGVVGFILGYLML
+539 VMGLVGLVLGYLML
-553 IFVGF
+553 IFIGF

>member
-1 MSYFTFLGHPMNLK
+1 MNVK
-15 RCLSFLVVCVFTFF
+15 RCLSFLVVCIFTFF
-29 LAFVPTSFFG
+29 LALVPTSFFG
-39 VNPETGLPL
+39 VNPDTGLPI

-85 LLTTSNKGLGFLISG
+85 LLTTSNKGLGFLIAKENIG
-100 EGVGQLTNYKDIM
+100 ALTNYKDVM

-149 PFGTNPKMVLLGV
+149 PFGTNPKTVLLGI
-162 LLVIGVFSMFMSNTA
+162 LLVIGIFSMFMSNTA

-196 GGGRIALAL
+196 GGGRISLAL

-227 ALGAINDSLPADQ
+227 ALGALQEAGYA
-240 QITFV
+240 ITFA

-253 YVIVMLL
+253 FVIV
-260 FAWLLLLKLYPF
+260 LLLIAWVLLSKMYPF
-272 KAKKIELKIEGQEVK
+272 KAKSIELKIEGQEVK

-309 EKWFGVNSNVV
+309 EQWFKINSNIV

-365 ASTLI
+365 ATTLI
-370 ENIPFAS
+370 NTIPFAS
-377 WNALVVMLAGGFIC
+377 WNALVVMLVGGFIC

-397 ISNSAAA
+397 ISNSASA
-404 NLVVPILIVVGKALS
+404 NLVVPILIVVGKAMA
-419 GKSDPAN
+419 GNPN
-426 LPDGGADGGAVVAD
+426 
-440 TLSKADT
+440 
-447 LIPAA
+447 
-452 DSVVASADSVAV
+452 
-464 VSDSLAVASD
+464 
-474 SLATAA
+474 
-480 TSAQEAAAY
+480 
-489 FEALGGVPA
+489 FESLGGVPA
-498 LIIGV
+498 MIIGV
-503 AICASL
+503 AICASV

-521 LAHSTGMIST
+521 LAASTGMITT

-539 IIGVVGFILGYLML
+539 IMGVVGLTLGYLML
-553 IFVGF
+553 IFIGF

>member
-1 MSYFTFLGHPMNLK
+1 MNLK
-15 RCLSFLVVCVFTFF
+15 RCLSFLVVCIFTFF
-29 LAFVPTSFFG
+29 LALVPTSFFG
-39 VNPETGLPL
+39 VNPETGLPI

-85 LLTTSNKGLGFLISG
+85 LLTTSNKGLGFLIVK
-100 EGVGQLTNYKDIM
+100 ENVGALTNYKDVM

-149 PFGTNPKMVLLGV
+149 PFGTNPKTVLLGV
-162 LLVIGVFSMFMSNTA
+162 LLVIGIFSMFMSNTA

-196 GGGRIALAL
+196 GGGRISLAL

-227 ALGAINDSLPADQ
+227 ALGALQEAGYAV
-240 QITFV
+240 TFS
-245 GWMIRMVP
+245 GWMLRMVP
-253 YVIVMLL
+253 YVIIMLVI
-260 FAWLLLLKLYPF
+260 AWVLLMKLYPF
-272 KAKKIELKIEGQEVK
+272 KAKSIELKIEGQEVK

-309 EKWFGVNSNVV
+309 EQWFKINSNIV

-370 ENIPFAS
+370 KTIPFAS
-377 WNALVVMLAGGFIC
+377 WNALVVMLVGGFIC

-397 ISNSAAA
+397 ISNSASA
-404 NLVVPILIVVGKALS
+404 NLVVPILIVVGKAMA
-419 GKSDPAN
+419 GNPE
-426 LPDGGADGGAVVAD
+426 
-440 TLSKADT
+440 
-447 LIPAA
+447 
-452 DSVVASADSVAV
+452 SAES
-464 VSDSLAVASD
+464 
-474 SLATAA
+474 
-480 TSAQEAAAY
+480 
-489 FEALGGVPA
+489 FNALGGVPA
-498 LIIGV
+498 MIIGV

-521 LAHSTGMIST
+521 LAHSTGMITT

-539 IIGVVGFILGYLML
+539 VMGAVGLVLGYLML
-553 IFVGF
+553 IFIGF

>member
-1 MSYFTFLGHPMNLK
+1 MSYFSFLGHPMNYK
-15 RCLSFLVVCVFTFF
+15 RCISFLIVCVFTFF
-29 LAFVPTSFFG
+29 LAFVPTSFYG
-39 VNPETGLPL
+39 VNPETGLPI
-48 FTLTQQRVIAIFVF
+48 FTLTQQRVIAIFAF

-70 VIPTWTTSVVAIVSI
+70 VIPTWTTSVVAIVAI
-85 LLTTSNKGLGFLISG
+85 LLTTSNKGLGFLMAKDNLG
-100 EGVGQLTNYKDIM
+100 ELTNYKSIM

-149 PFGTNPKMVLLGV
+149 PFGKNPKTVLLGV
-162 LLVIGVFSMFMSNTA
+162 LLVIGIFSMFMSNTA

-196 GGGRIALAL
+196 GGGRISLAL
-205 AIPIAANI
+205 AIPIAANL

-227 ALGAINDSLPADQ
+227 ALGALQDAGYN
-240 QITFV
+240 ITFV

-260 FAWLLLLKLYPF
+260 FAWFLLMKLYPF
-272 KAKKIELKIEGQEVK
+272 KAKSIELKIEGAPIK
-287 ATPFQK
+287 TTPFQK

-309 EKWFGVNSNVV
+309 ESLFKVNSNIV

-333 MKAKHLEHINWAV
+333 LKAKHLEHINWAV

-365 ASTLI
+365 ATTLI
-370 ENIPFAS
+370 KTIPFAS
-377 WNALVVMLAGGFIC
+377 WNALVVMLVGGLIC

-397 ISNSAAA
+397 ISNSASA
-404 NLVVPILIVVGKALS
+404 NLVVPILMVVGKAIA
-419 GKSDPAN
+419 GNPE
-426 LPDGGADGGAVVAD
+426 
-440 TLSKADT
+440 
-447 LIPAA
+447 
-452 DSVVASADSVAV
+452 SAESF
-464 VSDSLAVASD
+464 S
-474 SLATAA
+474 
-480 TSAQEAAAY
+480 
-489 FEALGGVPA
+489 ALGGVSA
-498 LIIGV
+498 MIVGV

-521 LAHSTGMIST
+521 LAHSTGMITT
-531 KQMATVGI
+531 KQMATVGV
-539 IIGVVGFILGYLML
+539 IIGVVGVVLGYLML
-553 IFVGF
+553 IFIGF

>member
-1 MSYFTFLGHPMNLK
+1 MSYFHFLGHPMNLK

-29 LAFVPTSFFG
+29 LALVPTSFYG
-39 VNPETGLPL
+39 LNPETGLPI

-85 LLTTSNKGLGFLISG
+85 LLTTSNKGLGFLIAK
-100 EGVGQLTNYKDIM
+100 ENVGTLTNYKDIM

-136 VGLDVQLAKVMLK
+136 VGLDVQLAKVILK
-149 PFGTNPKMVLLGV
+149 PFGTNPKTVLLGV
-162 LLVIGVFSMFMSNTA
+162 LLVIGIFSMFMSNTA

-196 GGGRIALAL
+196 GGGRISLAL

-227 ALGAINDSLPADQ
+227 ALGALQEAGYN
-240 QITFV
+240 ITFA
-245 GWMIRMVP
+245 GWMLRMVP
-253 YVIVMLL
+253 YVILMLVI
-260 FAWLLLLKLYPF
+260 AWFLLMKLYPF
-272 KAKKIELKIEGQEVK
+272 KAKSIELKIEGQEVK
-287 ATPFQK
+287 VTPFQK

-309 EKWFGVNSNVV
+309 ESIFKINSNIV

-333 MKAKHLEHINWAV
+333 MKARHLEHINWAV

-370 ENIPFAS
+370 KTIPFAS
-377 WNALVVMLAGGFIC
+377 WNALVVMLVGGFIC

-397 ISNSAAA
+397 ISNSASA
-404 NLVVPILIVVGKALS
+404 NLVVPILIVVGKAMA
-419 GKSDPAN
+419 GNP
-426 LPDGGADGGAVVAD
+426 G
-440 TLSKADT
+440 
-447 LIPAA
+447 
-452 DSVVASADSVAV
+452 
-464 VSDSLAVASD
+464 
-474 SLATAA
+474 
-480 TSAQEAAAY
+480 

-498 LIIGV
+498 MIIGV
-503 AICASL
+503 AIAASV

-521 LAHSTGMIST
+521 LAHSTGMITT

-539 IIGVVGFILGYLML
+539 IMGAVGLTIGYLML
-553 IFVGF
+553 IFIGF

>member
-1 MSYFTFLGHPMNLK
+1 MSYFHFLGHPMNLK

-29 LAFVPTSFFG
+29 LALVPSSFFG
-39 VNPETGLPL
+39 INPETGLPI

-85 LLTTSNKGLGFLISG
+85 LLTTSNKGLGFLIAK
-100 EGVGQLTNYKDIM
+100 ENVGALTNYKDIM

-149 PFGTNPKMVLLGV
+149 PFGTNPKTVLLGV

-196 GGGRIALAL
+196 GGGRISLAL

-227 ALGAINDSLPADQ
+227 ALGALQEAGYTV
-240 QITFV
+240 TFA
-245 GWMIRMVP
+245 GWMLRMVP
-253 YVIVMLL
+253 YVILMLVI
-260 FAWLLLLKLYPF
+260 AWVLLMKLYPF
-272 KAKKIELKIEGQEVK
+272 KAKSIELKIEGQEVK
-287 ATPFQK
+287 VTPFQK

-309 EKWFGVNSNVV
+309 EQWFKINSNIV

-370 ENIPFAS
+370 KTIPFAS
-377 WNALVVMLAGGFIC
+377 WNSLVVMLVGGFIC

-397 ISNSAAA
+397 ISNSASA
-404 NLVVPILIVVGKALS
+404 NLVVPILIVVGKAMA
-419 GKSDPAN
+419 GNP
-426 LPDGGADGGAVVAD
+426 G
-440 TLSKADT
+440 
-447 LIPAA
+447 
-452 DSVVASADSVAV
+452 
-464 VSDSLAVASD
+464 
-474 SLATAA
+474 
-480 TSAQEAAAY
+480 

-498 LIIGV
+498 MIIGV

-521 LAHSTGMIST
+521 LAHSTGMITT

-539 IIGVVGFILGYLML
+539 VMGALGLVIGYLML
-553 IFVGF
+553 IFIGF

>member
-1 MSYFTFLGHPMNLK
+1 MSYFSFLGHPMNVK
-15 RCLSFLVVCVFTFF
+15 RCLSFLGVCVVTFF

-39 VNPETGLPL
+39 VDPVTAEPI

-62 TAMMWILE
+62 TALMWILE

-85 LLTTSNKGLGFLISG
+85 LLTTSNKGLGFLIAK
-100 EGVGQLTNYKDIM
+100 ENVGALTNYKDVM

-149 PFGTNPKMVLLGV
+149 PFGKNPKFVLLGV
-162 LLVIGVFSMFMSNTA
+162 LLVIGIFSMFMSNTA

-196 GGGRIALAL
+196 GGGRISLAL

-227 ALGAINDSLPADQ
+227 ALGALQEAGYN
-240 QITFV
+240 ITFV
-245 GWMIRMVP
+245 GWMLRMVP
-253 YVIVMLL
+253 LVLVML
-260 FAWLLLLKLYPF
+260 FIAWILLQKMYPF
-272 KAKKIELKIEGQEVK
+272 KAKSIELKIEGAPVK
-287 ATPFQK
+287 VTPFQK

-300 ALTIILWVG
+300 ALTIILWIG
-309 EKWFGVNSNVV
+309 EGLFKVNSNIV

-333 MKAKHLEHINWAV
+333 LKARHLEHINWAV

-365 ASTLI
+365 ATKLI
-370 ENIPFAS
+370 EIIPFAS
-377 WNALVVMLAGGFIC
+377 WNALVVMLVGGFIC

-404 NLVVPILIVVGKALS
+404 NLVVPILIVVGKAMA
-419 GKSDPAN
+419 GNPA
-426 LPDGGADGGAVVAD
+426 
-440 TLSKADT
+440 
-447 LIPAA
+447 
-452 DSVVASADSVAV
+452 
-464 VSDSLAVASD
+464 
-474 SLATAA
+474 
-480 TSAQEAAAY
+480 
-489 FEALGGVPA
+489 FENMGGVPA
-498 LIIGV
+498 MIVGI
-503 AICASL
+503 AIAASI

-521 LAHSTGMIST
+521 LAASTGMITT

-539 IIGVVGFILGYLML
+539 VMGVVGFALGYLML
-553 IFVGF
+553 IFIGF

>member
-1 MSYFTFLGHPMNLK
+1 MSYFHFLGHPMNLK

-29 LAFVPTSFFG
+29 LAFVPTSFYG
-39 VNPETGLPL
+39 INPETGLPI

-85 LLTTSNKGLGFLISG
+85 LLTTSNKGLGFLIAK
-100 EGVGQLTNYKDIM
+100 ENVGALTNYKDVM

-149 PFGTNPKMVLLGV
+149 PFGTNPKTVLLGV
-162 LLVIGVFSMFMSNTA
+162 LLVIGIFSMFMSNTA

-196 GGGRIALAL
+196 GGGRISLAL

-227 ALGAINDSLPADQ
+227 ALGALQEAGYN
-240 QITFV
+240 ITFA
-245 GWMIRMVP
+245 GWMLRMVP
-253 YVIVMLL
+253 YVILMLVI
-260 FAWLLLLKLYPF
+260 AWFLLMKLYPF
-272 KAKKIELKIEGQEVK
+272 KAKSIELKIEGQEIKV
-287 ATPFQK
+287 TPFQK

-309 EKWFGVNSNVV
+309 ESIFKINSNIV

-370 ENIPFAS
+370 KTIPFAS
-377 WNALVVMLAGGFIC
+377 WNALIVMLVGGFIC

-397 ISNSAAA
+397 ISNSASA
-404 NLVVPILIVVGKALS
+404 NLVVPILIVVGKAMA
-419 GKSDPAN
+419 GNP
-426 LPDGGADGGAVVAD
+426 G
-440 TLSKADT
+440 
-447 LIPAA
+447 
-452 DSVVASADSVAV
+452 
-464 VSDSLAVASD
+464 
-474 SLATAA
+474 
-480 TSAQEAAAY
+480 

-498 LIIGV
+498 MIVGV
-503 AICASL
+503 AIAASV

-521 LAHSTGMIST
+521 LAHSTGMITT

-539 IIGVVGFILGYLML
+539 IMGAVGLTLGYLML
-553 IFVGF
+553 IFIGF